1 MALSNRPNCTLDTLV
16 PIIVIGALD
25 VIILSKSILMFYLF
39 MIFEWT

>member
-1 MALSNRPNCTLDTLV
+1 MASSNKCTFDALV